1 MTDEDQFHANQIIEE
16 IKQELEVLKKGTE
29 GWIKVDH
36 PGYRDRYHA
45 IDIALW
51 CEENLT
57 GGFNKMGRTFY
68 FKEEKDASMFIM
80 KYL

>member
-45 IDIALW
+45 IDIDIW
-51 CEENLT
+51 CSDNL
-57 GGFNKMGRTFY
+57 GNFKKYGRTFY
-68 FKEEKDASMFIM
+68 FEHEKDASMFIM

>member
-1 MTDEDQFHANQIIEE
+1 MTVEDRIYADKIIEE
-16 IKQELEVLKKGTE
+16 IKQELVVLNKSTV

-57 GGFNKMGRTFY
+57 GGFNIGRTFY
-68 FKEEKDASMFIM
+68 FKEEKDASMFM
-80 KYL
+80 LKWC